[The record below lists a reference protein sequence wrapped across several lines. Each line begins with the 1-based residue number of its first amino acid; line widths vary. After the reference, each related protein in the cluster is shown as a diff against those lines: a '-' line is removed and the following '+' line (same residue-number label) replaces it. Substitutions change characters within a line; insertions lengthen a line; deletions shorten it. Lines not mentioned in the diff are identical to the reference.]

1 MSGRME
7 HFLRQG
13 SRCVVLVPLLLL
25 SGCGHDMPGFMNPQ
39 GPIAQAQRHHFWI
52 VIALVMIV
60 VIPVIIQT
68 PLILWRYRY
77 RGHAVYRPKWEMSRW
92 LDIIMW
98 AVPIL
103 IVAVLGV
110 YIWRQ
115 THELDPYRPIAG
127 DQPPLE
133 VQVVGYDW
141 KWLFI
146 YPDQGIATLGQLVIP
161 ANRPISFSLTSAT
174 VLQSFFIP
182 ALGSQIDVMNRMVTK
197 LHLEADH
204 PGRFEGKNMQYNGEG
219 FHRQRFIT
227 RAVDDDAFDAFVE
240 RTRREGRPLDQD
252 TYAMIADKGDNRDT
266 ARALGLDTRDTDA
279 VIRFSQVPDG
289 LFHIIMSGSPI
300 DWSAL
305 DVAPPQLGTTRTSV
319 VQPQPNDKSSSSGPE
334 SSDSASPESPSPS
347 HERKEAQP

>member
-1 MSGRME
+1 MSVTGQGKSP
-7 HFLRQG
+7 LR
-13 SRCVVLVPLLLL
+13 RNRAWPLVMSLILL
-25 SGCGHDMPGFMNPQ
+25 SGCSSNMPGFMNPQ
-39 GPIAQAQRHHFWI
+39 GPIAQAQRHHFWVI
-52 VIALVMIV
+52 IALVMIV

-77 RGHAVYRPKWEMSRW
+77 RGHAVYRPKWYMSRW

-103 IVAVLGV
+103 IVAILGV

-115 THELDPYRPIAG
+115 THELDPYHPIAG

-146 YPDQGIATLGQLVIP
+146 YPEQGIATMGQLVVP
-161 ANRPISFSLTSAT
+161 VNRPISFELTSAT

-182 ALGSQIDVMNRMVTK
+182 ALGSQIDVMNRMVTR

-227 RAVDDDAFDAFVE
+227 RAVNDDAFADFVK
-240 RTRREGRPLDQD
+240 RTRQQGQPLDRGV
-252 TYAMIADKGDNRDT
+252 YEIIAQKGDNRDV
-266 ARALGLDTRDTDA
+266 ARALGLNTDDRDG
-279 VIRFSQVPDG
+279 VIRFSTVPDG
-289 LFHIIMSGSPI
+289 LFHTIMAGSPI
-300 DWSAL
+300 DWSAMTIT
-305 DVAPPQLGTTRTSV
+305 PPQQGTTRTSV
-319 VQPQPNDKSSSSGPE
+319 IGVPSDNDTAPFPDHSSS
-334 SSDSASPESPSPS
+334 S

>member
-1 MSGRME
+1 MSVSG
-7 HFLRQG
+7 QG
-13 SRCVVLVPLLLL
+13 KQPHRSVKRYALPVSLALL
-25 SGCGHDMPGFMNPQ
+25 SGCDTGMPGFMNPQ
-39 GPIAQAQRHHFWI
+39 GPIAEAQRHHFWV

-77 RGHAVYRPKWEMSRW
+77 RGHAVYRPKWYMSRW

-98 AVPIL
+98 AVP
-103 IVAVLGV
+103 VLVVVVLSV
-110 YIWRQ
+110 YVWRQ

-127 DQPPLE
+127 DRPPLE
-133 VQVVGYDW
+133 IQVVGYDW

-146 YPDQGIATLGQLVIP
+146 YPEQGIATMGQLVIP
-161 ANRPISFSLTSAT
+161 LDRPISFELTSAT

-182 ALGSQIDVMNRMVTK
+182 ALGSQIDVMNRMVTR
-197 LHLEADH
+197 LHLKADH

-227 RAVDDDAFDAFVE
+227 RAVDDKAFDDFVR
-240 RTRREGRPLDQD
+240 RTRQQGRALDQSA
-252 TYAMIADKGDNRDT
+252 YEIIAQKGDNRDV
-266 ARALGLDTRDTDA
+266 ARELGLDTRDTDA
-279 VIRFSQVPDG
+279 VIRFSPVPQG
-289 LFHIIMSGSPI
+289 LFHIIMNGSPI

-305 DVAPPQLGTTRTSV
+305 DVPPPQLGATRTSV
-319 VQPQPNDKSSSSGPE
+319 PPTPSDETSSSLDPK
-334 SSDSASPESPSPS
+334 SPS